1 MISSHMFFCEA
12 CGAANPDDATHCFAC
27 HEPIDSATAQPV
39 IMAQIGVAPLPSP
52 VVPVAA
58 ASMQTVVAT
67 PLLNNRYEIICE
79 VGQGGFGVVY
89 KARDTHSKS
98 RMRYVAI
105 KQINLGSLSSRQMIE
120 ATDSY
125 NREVTLLSHLA
136 HTNLPH
142 IYDHF
147 TDPEHWYLAMDFIEG
162 ETLEEYLKQAGHLT
176 AKQTLNVGIQLA
188 NVLGYLHSQ
197 EPPIIFR
204 DVKPA
209 NIMRTPNG
217 QLFLID
223 FGIARHFNPAK
234 KRDTGAL
241 GSPGYAAPE
250 QYGRAQSTEKTDIY
264 GLGATLTTL
273 LLGDDDSKSAAP
285 PPKIPRKLQ
294 RLLDHMLES
303 DAARRPEN
311 MQAVMQRLL
320 RMQISWKDVVGRW
333 VKSLAWGL
341 LIGSF
346 PYSVFLLNAFIA
358 KLPFVGMILSRP
370 VSILAQVLF
379 SLWPLIIVIQLIS
392 MIIFAFT
399 ARRRL
404 IALGIIAM
412 MIFLLLSIT
421 SGWLPFGT
429 LYQLYP

>member
-12 CGAANPDDATHCFAC
+12 CGAANPGDATHCFAC
-27 HEPIDSATAQPV
+27 RQPVDSATAQPV
-39 IMAQIGVAPLPSP
+39 IMAQVSTASQPVP
-52 VVPVAA
+52 VVPFAA

-67 PLLNNRYEIICE
+67 HLLNNRYEIIRE

-89 KARDTHSKS
+89 KARDNHSKS
-98 RMRYVAI
+98 SMRHVAI
-105 KQINLGSLSSRQMIE
+105 KKINLSSLSPRQIIE

-125 NREVTLLSHLA
+125 NREVTLLSHLV
-136 HTNLPH
+136 HPNLPR

-147 TDPEHWYLAMDFIEG
+147 TDPEHWYLVMDFIEG

-176 AKQTLNVGIQLA
+176 VKETLNVGIQLA

-209 NIMRTPNG
+209 NIMRTLNG
-217 QLFLID
+217 HLFLID

-250 QYGRAQSTEKTDIY
+250 QYGKAQSTEQTDIY

-273 LLGDDDSKSAAP
+273 LLGDDDSKGAAP

-311 MQAVMQRLL
+311 MQAVMQRLQ
-320 RMQISWKDVVGRW
+320 RMQISWKDVVGRC
-333 VKSLAWGL
+333 VRSLAWGL

-358 KLPFVGMILSRP
+358 RIPFVGMILSRP

-379 SLWPLIIVIQLIS
+379 SLWPLIIVIQLVTA
-392 MIIFAFT
+392 IICLFT
-399 ARRRL
+399 PRRRL

-412 MIFLLLSIT
+412 MVLLLISLT

>member
-1 MISSHMFFCEA
+1 
-12 CGAANPDDATHCFAC
+12 
-27 HEPIDSATAQPV
+27 
-39 IMAQIGVAPLPSP
+39 
-52 VVPVAA
+52 
-58 ASMQTVVAT
+58 
-67 PLLNNRYEIICE
+67 
-79 VGQGGFGVVY
+79 
-89 KARDTHSKS
+89 
-98 RMRYVAI
+98 
-105 KQINLGSLSSRQMIE
+105 
-120 ATDSY
+120 
-125 NREVTLLSHLA
+125 
-136 HTNLPH
+136 
-142 IYDHF
+142 
-147 TDPEHWYLAMDFIEG
+147 MDFIEG